1 MYQEHNPTE
10 SNLHEPDKWA
20 QLQTWEAIPLLRQ
33 LDEKLTIK
41 EEIIVELDKMVSEL
55 KQSLIKAQED
65 TSKMFTKFTTLK
77 ESIFSLL
84 DNNRDGDE
92 IEITLD
98 EANQFLSDNGI
109 QTIKSTYSVHFTITG
124 VLEIDASNED
134 EAEREASDVD
144 VTHYAGDIMDFDITI
159 ESVEKE

>member
-1 MYQEHNPTE
+1 MYQEHNPTGN
-10 SNLHEPDKWA
+10 NLHQPDKWA

-41 EEIIVELDKMVSEL
+41 EEIIVDLDKRVYEL
-55 KQSLIKAQED
+55 KDLVARLQDDA
-65 TSKMFTKFTTLK
+65 TKNFNKFITLK

-84 DNNRDGDE
+84 ENNRDEDN

-98 EANQFLSDNGI
+98 EANSFLYANGI

-124 VLEIDASNED
+124 VLEIEAANEE
-134 EAEREASDVD
+134 EAEQNAGDVD
-144 VTHYAGDIMDFDITI
+144 VSHYMGDITEFDITI